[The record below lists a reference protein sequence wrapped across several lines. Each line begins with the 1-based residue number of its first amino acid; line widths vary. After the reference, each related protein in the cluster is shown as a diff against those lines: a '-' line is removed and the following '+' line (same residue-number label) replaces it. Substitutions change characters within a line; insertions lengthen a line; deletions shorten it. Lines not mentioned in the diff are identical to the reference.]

1 MRGSYKD
8 IIRIALPIIL
18 GGVAQTSISVA
29 DTAMMGRVG
38 TIEVAAIGYV
48 SVYYLMLFMIGFS
61 YTKGT
66 QILAARRMGEG
77 DLKAGGSIFDNS
89 MLAILVQAIVLCL
102 TLRFGSDYLLD
113 LLVEDRQIY
122 TASVQYLEMRSWG
135 IIFSFI
141 GSVFLA
147 YYMSIGHMMVLLF
160 GVIAMSAIN
169 ILLNWILIFGMW
181 GAPEMGIEGAALA
194 SNIAEAM
201 AATIFTVY
209 AVARGMH
216 HKYGMFNWRNIS
228 GKVIGLVTS
237 ISAPIVLQTL
247 LGLLG
252 WMFFFYYIEKM
263 GPTETAVSSIAKN
276 IYMFF
281 GLFAWGFATSANTII
296 SNLIGQQ
303 KMRMVMPA
311 IKKILILSLGVSA
324 VVSIPLGIFAEQVV
338 DIVYSP
344 TAEVLQA
351 SVPVTYITI
360 IALWVYAI
368 SMVLYH
374 AVTSTGSVKASL
386 LIEVITVLIYVLYI
400 QMIFNIDGVSLPI
413 VWTCEIFYWL
423 LMAGLSAYYIRT
435 GHWKK
440 VKI

>member
-89 MLAILVQAIVLCL
+89 MLAIFIQGISLFLV
-102 TLRFGSDYLLD
+102 LRLGSDFLLD
-113 LLVEDRQIY
+113 LLVEDRSIY
-122 TASVQYLEMRSWG
+122 TASVEYLEMRSWG

-169 ILLNWILIFGMW
+169 IFLNWILIFGMW

-209 AVARGMH
+209 AIARGMH

-324 VVSIPLGIFAEQVV
+324 AVSIPLGIFAEQVV

-344 TAEVLQA
+344 TVDVLQA
-351 SVPVTYITI
+351 SVPVTYVTI

-400 QMIFNIDGVSLPI
+400 QVIFNIDGVSLPI